1 MISYARLWKLL
12 EKRGYSQKDIV
23 YLAGISESTYRK
35 LKVNDTIRMDVLE
48 RICIAL
54 DADIGDVCG
63 LEKYETI
70 DSSDT

>member
-1 MISYARLWKLL
+1 MISYAHLWKLL

-54 DADIGDVCG
+54 DA
-63 LEKYETI
+63 
-70 DSSDT
+70 